1 VTTLA
6 LQGPLCDRREI
17 RSQTIEFIAWRLFM
31 AATLLFRAV
40 SPHRLLGSL
49 AMAAAI
55 AFSVGTP
62 AAQADDHAAMAG
74 SWRVISLDAN
84 GNLND
89 SDDVRKIVVVNEPNG
104 DWTLLVD
111 GNTIARGTSRVDE
124 ATNPKTVDL
133 TITET
138 NDGNNVGRTYEGI
151 YELGE
156 KTRRV
161 CLAMEGGERP
171 TQFFSAASSGHVLV
185 TYEKVEEE

>member
-1 VTTLA
+1 
-6 LQGPLCDRREI
+6 
-17 RSQTIEFIAWRLFM
+17 M
-31 AATLLFRAV
+31 AATLTAPSRRFYATRRMIQGL
-40 SPHRLLGSL
+40 
-49 AMAAAI
+49 AAAVVCLASI
-55 AFSVGTP
+55 AAIP
-62 AAQADDHAAMAG
+62 AQADDHAAMAG

-89 SDDVRKIVVVNEPNG
+89 SDDVRKIVVVNQPNG
-104 DWTLLVD
+104 DWTLQVD
-111 GNTIARGTSRVDE
+111 GNTIAKGTSSIDE

-171 TQFFSAASSGHVLV
+171 TQFFSAAASGHVLV
-185 TYEKVEEE
+185 TYEKVE

>member
-1 VTTLA
+1 MAGTH
-6 LQGPLCDRREI
+6 PLRSVSTRRSLI
-17 RSQTIEFIAWRLFM
+17 GLTV
-31 AATLLFRAV
+31 AT
-40 SPHRLLGSL
+40 
-49 AMAAAI
+49 AI
-55 AFSVGTP
+55 ALSVGTP
-62 AAQADDHAAMAG
+62 AVQADDHAAMAG

-89 SDDVRKIVVVNEPNG
+89 SDDVRKIIVVNEPNG
-104 DWTLLVD
+104 DWTLQVD
-111 GNTIARGTSRVDE
+111 GNTIAKGTSSIDE

-171 TQFFSAASSGHVLV
+171 TQFFSAAASGHVLV
-185 TYEKVEEE
+185 TYEKVE

>member
-1 VTTLA
+1 
-6 LQGPLCDRREI
+6 
-17 RSQTIEFIAWRLFM
+17 M
-31 AATLLFRAV
+31 AGTHLLYAV
-40 SPHRLLGSL
+40 SPHRLFVGLAVVA
-49 AMAAAI
+49 AMA
-55 AFSVGTP
+55 VGLETP
-62 AAQADDHAAMAG
+62 ALRADDHEAMAG

-111 GNTIARGTSRVDE
+111 GNTIAKGTSSIDE

-171 TQFFSAASSGHVLV
+171 TQFFSAAASGHVLV
-185 TYEKVEEE
+185 TYEKVE